1 MAAATDDPTQTPRA
15 SRDVLR
21 LVHSDR
27 DTVRPKRRVWEKFE
41 SYRNWALVPPADP
54 APEAPPR
61 PAGAGGR
68 SRPKRD

>member
-1 MAAATDDPTQTPRA
+1 MSAPDDHPPPPRS

-27 DTVRPKRRVWEKFE
+27 ERARPVRRVWEKFE
-41 SYRNWALVPPADP
+41 FYRNWALVQPPAP
-54 APEAPPR
+54 VEGPTPH
-61 PAGAGGR
+61 R